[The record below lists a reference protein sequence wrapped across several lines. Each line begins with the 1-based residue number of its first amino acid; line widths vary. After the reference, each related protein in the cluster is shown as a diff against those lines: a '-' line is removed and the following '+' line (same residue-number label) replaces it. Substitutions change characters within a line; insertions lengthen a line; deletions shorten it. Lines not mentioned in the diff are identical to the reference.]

1 MQLLTQNIKESLKT
15 YAKEWK
21 KEYSENLH
29 KRARTKLDE
38 LTERTK
44 YLSSKLNKD
53 VNSIDALGD
62 VMETLEEIRKEQAEI
77 EMNFTPVLEMYTLL
91 DNYLVGGISDKD
103 EMDARSMLIRNWA
116 QLIVISENK
125 GKEL

>member
-1 MQLLTQNIKESLKT
+1 LKT

-38 LTERTK
+38 LTEKTK

-62 VMETLEEIRKEQAEI
+62 VMETLEEIRKE
-77 EMNFTPVLEMYTLL
+77 
-91 DNYLVGGISDKD
+91 
-103 EMDARSMLIRNWA
+103 
-116 QLIVISENK
+116 
-125 GKEL
+125 